1 MRTKLLLSASA
12 LFSRVAPLTAN
23 SIENN
28 ERKSFNEH
36 ANFQINEIEND
47 LKKNSKIIGSEF
59 IYNYQGEQFRDKN
72 SILNKE
78 FLKNPILQ
86 ENTSS
91 NPNKIIKNYST
102 NELDSEK
109 VFGNN
114 SNDFVKV
121 YKNALG
127 KTVLPNCLPGEN
139 SGYYRDPNNENTKS
153 AQDRALD
160 SYMNKGLMRPKYS
173 YDSVDWFDSEFE
185 AKNAYQKN
193 NFSIKQSLFYFYNG
207 LYYNAFNKNDMKDL
221 QAKMQ
226 KGYYYDAFKTKYDKN
241 GFVYEVENGPLFGKM
256 NSNPLENSF
265 RFKKDYFDDYFKENF
280 REYFIQNTDE
290 IIKSA
295 FSYSI
300 TLTAPNGQW
309 FEIKKNNYPGINLKV
324 LESGKK
330 LLISVTN
337 DGREFIK
344 LKKFISSLNTRGEWT
359 GHLVNDYCNSF
370 ENNRRRW
377 HEFEYADSLN
387 KENNLVFALE
397 TYNDGCPQS
406 GFNDT
411 NPENIKID
419 DQSVKSSNFNIN
431 ILDNTFIN
439 HLNNYFNIKNSI
451 SYDFSG
457 DKLFEDFSKNIGLD
471 SMEILKEI
479 SNITKLGQLN
489 NSYKNILFEIIMR
502 NLKKICIIW
511 KY

>member
-91 NPNKIIKNYST
+91 NSNKIIKNYST

-309 FEIKKNNYPGINLKV
+309 FEIKKIIIQ
-324 LESGKK
+324 E
-330 LLISVTN
+330 LI
-337 DGREFIK
+337 
-344 LKKFISSLNTRGEWT
+344 
-359 GHLVNDYCNSF
+359 
-370 ENNRRRW
+370 
-377 HEFEYADSLN
+377 
-387 KENNLVFALE
+387 
-397 TYNDGCPQS
+397 
-406 GFNDT
+406 
-411 NPENIKID
+411 
-419 DQSVKSSNFNIN
+419 
-431 ILDNTFIN
+431 
-439 HLNNYFNIKNSI
+439 
-451 SYDFSG
+451 
-457 DKLFEDFSKNIGLD
+457 
-471 SMEILKEI
+471 
-479 SNITKLGQLN
+479 
-489 NSYKNILFEIIMR
+489 
-502 NLKKICIIW
+502 
-511 KY
+511 